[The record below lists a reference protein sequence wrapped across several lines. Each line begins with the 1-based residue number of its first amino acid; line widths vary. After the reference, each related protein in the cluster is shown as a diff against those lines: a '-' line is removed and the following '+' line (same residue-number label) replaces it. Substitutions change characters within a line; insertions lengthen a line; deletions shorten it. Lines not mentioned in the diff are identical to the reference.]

1 MLLTVCFC
9 ALSAPVIAQVNKCKV
24 DEKIVYQATPCAT
37 GGETVNLSGAGHGD
51 SASTGS
57 SYYKKEAERMA
68 KDEAVETAQRNR
80 TERVQAAIAAKEV
93 IIGMTAVEVVSSW
106 GKPTSINQTIT
117 GANSSEQ
124 WVYRRGRVAGTQ
136 YVYLTDEVVTAVQSP
151 K

>member
-68 KDEAVETAQRNR
+68 KDEAEKRPR
-80 TERVQAAIAAKEV
+80 ESY
-93 IIGMTAVEVVSSW
+93 GVSGHRRRGHHRHDSEWSVW
-106 GKPTSINQTIT
+106 GATSINQTIT

-136 YVYLTDEVVTAVQSP
+136 YVYLTDEVVTAGRVPRVDDQ
-151 K
+151 